1 MTTSINN
8 LPNSLEIKDDDYI
21 LIEQTSSNKISVS
34 DFKSN
39 ISRLS
44 GTESA
49 KKEADSFL
57 EKEELFKSKIQ
68 KATNHILEVKQT
80 IANMVN
86 QLLDSDDVQP
96 NDESIISGINRIE
109 SNSSLK
115 RYYEDNA
122 TDLSFLFKNA
132 SMEVAPMFNTEN
144 ATSMTEMFSN
154 CSNLI
159 SVPLYN
165 TINVKNVHLMFYNC
179 VKLNTIPLFNT
190 SNVTNMYGMFS
201 GCKELNSVPMLDS
214 SNVTDVQEMFKNCT
228 NLISIPRLNLKKVTN
243 MCDMFYNCQSLE
255 SVSLDT
261 ANVVNMRDMFYNCQS
276 LKSVSLDTSNV
287 VNMRDMF
294 YNCQSLESV
303 YLDTKNV
310 TVMSDLFKG
319 CVNLTK
325 LRFNPDAGYIKDF
338 SISDCTKMTSEDLVA
353 MFESLPTPKASRTI
367 TLGSVLLGKLSE
379 EQKQIAIN
387 KGYVLS

>member
-8 LPNSLEIKDDDYI
+8 LPNSLEIKDDDYL

-49 KKEADSFL
+49 KKEADNFL
-57 EKEELFKSKIQ
+57 EKEELFKAKIQ

-96 NDESIISGINRIE
+96 NDESIINGINRIE
-109 SNSSLK
+109 NNSSLK
-115 RYYEDNA
+115 RYYEDNV
-122 TDLSFLFKNA
+122 TDLAYLFKNA
-132 SMEVAPMFNTEN
+132 NMEVAPMFNTEN
-144 ATSMTEMFSN
+144 ATTMNEMLSN

-165 TINVKNVHLMFYNC
+165 TINVESMHLMFCDC

-190 SNVTNMYGMFS
+190 SNVTSMYGMFS
-201 GCKELNSVPMLDS
+201 GCKELNNIPMLDA
-214 SNVTDVQEMFKNCT
+214 SNVTDMQGMFKNCT
-228 NLISIPRLNLKKVTN
+228 KLISIPRLNVKKVKS

-255 SVSLDT
+255 SVSLDST
-261 ANVVNMRDMFYNCQS
+261 NVTDMNGMFYNCKLLESVSLDTTNVTNMRDMFYKCQS
-276 LKSVSLDTSNV
+276 LKSV
-287 VNMRDMF
+287 
-294 YNCQSLESV
+294 
-303 YLDTKNV
+303 YLDTTNV
-310 TVMSDLFKG
+310 TNMNYIFDD
-319 CVNLTK
+319 CANLVSI
-325 LRFNPDAGYIKDF
+325 RFNPDAGNIADF
-338 SISDCTKMTSEDLVA
+338 SISSCTKMTSEDLVA
-353 MFESLPTPKASRTI
+353 MFESLPRIIRKTI

-387 KGYVLS
+387 KGYVLA

>member
-8 LPNSLEIKDDDYI
+8 LPNSLEIKDDDYL

-144 ATSMTEMFSN
+144 VTSMIEMFSN

-165 TINVKNVHLMFYNC
+165 TINVENVHLMFYNC

-190 SNVTNMYGMFS
+190 SNVTSMYGMFS

-214 SNVTDVQEMFKNCT
+214 SNVTTVQEMFKNCT
-228 NLISIPRLNLKKVTN
+228 NLISIPSLNVKKVTN
-243 MCDMFYNCQSLE
+243 MCDMFYNCK
-255 SVSLDT
+255 
-261 ANVVNMRDMFYNCQS
+261 S

-294 YNCQSLESV
+294 YNCQSLKSV
-303 YLDTKNV
+303 SLDTKNV

-338 SISDCTKMTSEDLVA
+338 SISDCIKMTSEDLVA